1 MKVLQ
6 HSGIYLIIYLLFIRS
21 ALILLLIYWY
31 YLLYNVDMNSL
42 RLIDVPV
49 LQSKF
54 NEEMYGRWGQIGG
67 AVQPANHVNQMQ

>member
-6 HSGIYLIIYLLFIRS
+6 HSGIYLIIYLLFIQS
-21 ALILLLIYWY
+21 AFILLLIYWY

-54 NEEMYGRWGQIGG
+54 NEEMYGR
-67 AVQPANHVNQMQ
+67 